1 MTDKQMHTCTVRGK
15 KNPQNDRGIKSERKR
30 TDENKVGLQS
40 LPHD

>member
-1 MTDKQMHTCTVRGK
+1 MTDKQMQACTVR
-15 KNPQNDRGIKSERKR
+15 KNTQNDRGIKAERKR